1 MASDLDDDQHPW
13 DALSDEE
20 LAAIRAL
27 TPAEASQVDALLLAA
42 SSTRWQKV
50 ARVIA
55 TVMNDFEQRFPDL
68 PFEFLSYRMQELE
81 DLGTLEVAGDPFRSR
96 YSEIRLKQPAS
107 GASE

>member
-20 LAAIRAL
+20 LASMRAP

-55 TVMNDFEQRFPDL
+55 TVMNDFERRFPDM
-68 PFEFLSYRMQELE
+68 PFEFLSYRVQELGG
-81 DLGTLEVAGDPFRSR
+81 LGTLEVAGDPFRPR
-96 YSEIRLKQPAS
+96 YSEIRLHQPAG